1 MTMTRRSFVCGAC
14 ALAASLAGCGSAN
27 RSGATT
33 NGPVV
38 VAVSDVPVGGG
49 TVFREQRVVV
59 TQPTAGAFMAFSAVC
74 PHQGCTVNAVVDGT
88 INCPCHGSQFDS
100 ADGTLVRGPAQTG
113 LTPRGVT
120 VDGNSLRIS

>member
-1 MTMTRRSFVCGAC
+1 MTRRSFVCGAC
-14 ALAASLAGCGSAN
+14 ALATSLAGCGSAT
-27 RSGATT
+27 RPDEAAVE
-33 NGPVV
+33 PVV
-38 VAVSDVPVGGG
+38 LAISDVPVGGG
-49 TVFREQRVVV
+49 TVFREQRLVV

-113 LTPRGVT
+113 LTARGVT
-120 VDGNSLRIS
+120 VDGDVLRIG